1 MEIIKRENELKVT
14 TLAFDLDGTLYNG
27 DKAVDGAPEGLKQL
41 KNKGYRL
48 LYLTNNSSKNEIEL
62 KNKLVRLG
70 YEAEEEEIFS
80 SLTVT
85 VDFVCREGYK
95 NVYCLGTAGLK
106 REIGKACNVVEYSEK
121 ESCKVEA
128 IVLGLDTS
136 IDYSRLAEALKMIDR
151 YPEAKLIACN
161 LDKNYPV
168 GGGIRYPGCG
178 AIVRAM
184 EVACERE
191 VDVVIGKPNTYMLS
205 MVSDRFRLNPR
216 EIALIGDSYE
226 SDIRM
231 AQNFG
236 CSSFLLSTDL
246 EKSRTNVLAN
256 IEELL
261 LFF

>member
-1 MEIIKRENELKVT
+1 MGIIKGENELSVT

-27 DKAVDGAPEGLKQL
+27 DKAIEGAPEVLKKL

-106 REIGKACNVVEYSEK
+106 RELGKVCNVVEYSER
-121 ESCKVEA
+121 ENYEVEA
-128 IVLGLDTS
+128 VVLGLDVS
-136 IDYSRLAEALKMIDR
+136 IDYSRLAEALEMIDR
-151 YPEAKLIACN
+151 NPVAKLIACN

-178 AIVRAM
+178 AVVRAM

-205 MVSDRFRLNPR
+205 MVSGRFRLNPR

-231 AQNFG
+231 AQDFG
-236 CSSFLLSTDL
+236 CSSFLISTDL
-246 EKSRTNVLAN
+246 KRSCTNVLTD